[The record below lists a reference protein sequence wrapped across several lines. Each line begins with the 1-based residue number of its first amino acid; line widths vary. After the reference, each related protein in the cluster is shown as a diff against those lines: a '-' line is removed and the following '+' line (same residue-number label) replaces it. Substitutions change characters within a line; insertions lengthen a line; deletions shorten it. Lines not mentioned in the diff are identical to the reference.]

1 MPHEMLSG
9 EEKMPTLSVRNLRK
23 SYPNGN
29 GVFIKVLDGISF
41 DMADGEF
48 LSLLGV
54 SGCGKTTLLK
64 IIAGL
69 LEPDEGEVLIDG
81 DVVKAGHNKVGYV
94 FQQESLFPWR
104 TVRQNIEFGLEMS
117 GKGREEIT
125 NAVNRIIE
133 IVRMEGLE
141 DNYPHEISGGQ
152 ARKTELARSLVVEP
166 RILVSDEALSNLDAQ
181 TRNYLQSEFLRIKEA
196 IGSTV
201 LFVSHNV
208 DEAVFMSDRIL
219 VMSNMPA
226 KIIAEYKIEIPKP
239 RERTS
244 PDCLSY
250 RAQIL
255 DVLKKEQDKAIEEE
269 SKQPQPASI

>member
-125 NAVNRIIE
+125 NAVVAEFNVDLNTVRPDIDSFIE
-133 IVRMEGLE
+133 ELQSHGLLDIGKE
-141 DNYPHEISGGQ
+141 TAIKFEKANAGKQGEKPYQ
-152 ARKTELARSLVVEP
+152 APSFEYQKELAV
-166 RILVSDEALSNLDAQ
+166 AA
-181 TRNYLQSEFLRIKEA
+181 A
-196 IGSTV
+196 ISTV
-201 LFVSHNV
+201 N
-208 DEAVFMSDRIL
+208 
-219 VMSNMPA
+219 
-226 KIIAEYKIEIPKP
+226 
-239 RERTS
+239 
-244 PDCLSY
+244 
-250 RAQIL
+250 
-255 DVLKKEQDKAIEEE
+255 
-269 SKQPQPASI
+269 